1 MPKTKFQDVVFT
13 VIMVIVMVYA
23 MVCYNIAVE
32 SGQMSNS
39 IFLYALAEMP
49 IMCIIAFLLEFF
61 FVGKVTKKIAF
72 KILNPEQT
80 QPIFIILAI
89 SSLTVCFMCPFMSF
103 FATILFN
110 YSGVS
115 NVIPTWLGI
124 TVRNFPMALF
134 WQIFYAGPFVRF
146 VFKKIFAKQLS
157 EN

>member
-23 MVCYNIAVE
+23 MVCYNIAIANE
-32 SGQMSNS
+32 GMSNNV
-39 IFLYALAEMP
+39 FLYAFSEMP

-61 FVGKVTKKIAF
+61 FVGRVTKNIAF
-72 KILNPEQT
+72 KILNPAQT

-89 SSLTVCFMCPFMSF
+89 SSLTVCFMCPLMSF